1 MGIFEAAQR
10 ELLLEAMAAE
20 GTAGCVRVSE
30 KQEVTIARKESPDSD
45 RSIVRG
51 TTQVRR
57 SAESVLAVVVDKAR
71 I

>member
-1 MGIFEAAQR
+1 
-10 ELLLEAMAAE
+10 
-20 GTAGCVRVSE
+20 VRVSE